1 MPQHP
6 EFRPHPILNHLAIIA
21 DAEKRTQKDMT
32 AEDGISREAWR
43 SWLNGERSPGLDI
56 LARRAKTLGHKIV
69 LVPLD
74 NQPEPEGNSDRD
86 QS

>member
-1 MPQHP
+1 M
-6 EFRPHPILNHLAIIA
+6 AIIA
-21 DAEKRTQKDMT
+21 GIEQFTQKDMT

-56 LARRAKTLGHKIV
+56 LSRRAKTLGHKIV
-69 LVPLD
+69 LVPL
-74 NQPEPEGNSDRD
+74 NSPPETKPGKDSDRD